1 MPGVYR
7 DGDTSESSAAIMVPD
22 GASVRRANPRPQR
35 LHTWFHLISVKA
47 FEKTRPERV
56 LFLDS
61 FVTILPKDAGN
72 GANAANG
79 SGGPAYT
86 VMFEGEREMSVVVN
100 IGVIFVWY
108 GEDLLRPDRPFPR
121 LYDEQYPS
129 EYVTSKPSI
138 FEKTHVMDFV
148 ENGSDNLHFRVVHLW
163 ESSKMYDHEISE
175 ETITLKQDT
184 KFHFGSCSKSLM
196 IRFFS
201 NLLPMLELTHDY
213 VYHGPGLAVVGAEG
227 SGTPRMHALVSLTP
241 EGPDRTRVYVTLAI
255 DPTTFPAW
263 AERAFQALFPKR
275 ALCDLLAS
283 VMANYI
289 KNEFDIDAEIWE
301 NKKYLSNPRLL
312 PVEKHLGDVIRWGE
326 TFYPKDFVAPA
337 QDVKPPEAR
346 QWEYLDDVRNIR
358 AGKVH
363 SYHVAGEEVVAY
375 QDEAGELHVFDAFC
389 PHLGAHFGHGGL
401 LKDGSLRCPFHGF
414 HFDAEGRCLGPNPKN
429 KSTFIGDLNLTRT
442 KQRVEGGR
450 VEVFV

>member
-1 MPGVYR
+1 MPGV
-7 DGDTSESSAAIMVPD
+7 DGGGDTSESSAAITVPN
-22 GASVRRANPRPQR
+22 GASARRGNPRPQR

-61 FVTILPKDAGN
+61 FVTIVPKDAGN
-72 GANAANG
+72 VANG
-79 SGGPAYT
+79 AGGPAYT

-108 GEDLLRPDRPFPR
+108 GEDLLRPSRPFPR

-184 KFHFGSCSKSLM
+184 KFRFGSCSKSLM

-201 NLLPMLELTHDY
+201 KLLPRLELTHDY

-241 EGPDRTRVYVTLAI
+241 EGPDRTRVYVTVAL
-255 DPTTFPAW
+255 DPTTFPEW
-263 AERAFQALFPKR
+263 AERPFQTLFPKH
-275 ALCDLLAS
+275 ALCDLLAGI
-283 VMANYI
+283 MANYI
-289 KNEFDIDAEIWE
+289 KNEFDVDAMIWK
-301 NKKYLSNPRLL
+301 NRKYLRRPTLL

-326 TFYPKDFVAPA
+326 TFYPKDFSPPSEET
-337 QDVKPPEAR
+337 KPPEEMR
-346 QWEYLDDVRNIR
+346 WEFLDDVENIKQ
-358 AGKVH
+358 GMVH
-363 SYHVAGEEVVAY
+363 PYNVAGEELIAFK
-375 QDEAGELHVFDAFC
+375 GEDGNIRIFDAYC
-389 PHLGAHFGHGGL
+389 PHQGAHLGHGGM
-401 LKDGSLRCPFHGF
+401 LKNDSVRCPFHGF
-414 HFDAEGRCLGPNPKN
+414 FFDSEGRCIGPNVEN
-429 KSTFIGDLNLTRT
+429 RTRFISNLNLGRIRQ
-442 KQRVEGGR
+442 KIEGGR

>member
-1 MPGVYR
+1 M
-7 DGDTSESSAAIMVPD
+7 
-22 GASVRRANPRPQR
+22 
-35 LHTWFHLISVKA
+35 
-47 FEKTRPERV
+47 
-56 LFLDS
+56 
-61 FVTILPKDAGN
+61 
-72 GANAANG
+72 
-79 SGGPAYT
+79 
-86 VMFEGEREMSVVVN
+86 
-100 IGVIFVWY
+100 
-108 GEDLLRPDRPFPR
+108 
-121 LYDEQYPS
+121 
-129 EYVTSKPSI
+129 
-138 FEKTHVMDFV
+138 
-148 ENGSDNLHFRVVHLW
+148 
-163 ESSKMYDHEISE
+163 
-175 ETITLKQDT
+175 
-184 KFHFGSCSKSLM
+184 
-196 IRFFS
+196 
-201 NLLPMLELTHDY
+201 
-213 VYHGPGLAVVGAEG
+213 
-227 SGTPRMHALVSLTP
+227 
-241 EGPDRTRVYVTLAI
+241 AI

-375 QDEAGELHVFDAFC
+375 QDEVGELHVFDAFC